1 MSEPTQ
7 EPDERSTLEFM
18 GETFHMNPG
27 DEYQWEMMEFAGAAT
42 GVEVNSL
49 SGAAAV
55 YGLLKAVIVSEE
67 WERFRRAAR
76 SGKAQV
82 DRDLMPLVV
91 TAFMQRTGRPT
102 SPPSGSASGRALTP
116 PSSEVADYSQVVR
129 DLEQQGRPDVAYMV
143 LMAQE
148 GKGSPA

>member
-1 MSEPTQ
+1 MSEV
-7 EPDERSTLEFM
+7 DERNTLEFL

-27 DEYQWEMMEFAGAAT
+27 EDYQWEMMEFAGAAT

-49 SGAAAV
+49 SGASAV
-55 YGLLKAVIVSEE
+55 YGLLKAVIVTDE
-67 WERFRRAAR
+67 WEKFRRTAR
-76 SGKAQV
+76 AGKAQV

-102 SPPSGSASGRALTP
+102 SPPSGSSGGRTLTP

-129 DLEQQGRPDVAYMV
+129 ELEEQGRPDVAYMV
-143 LMAQE
+143 KMAQ
-148 GKGSPA
+148 GQADSPA